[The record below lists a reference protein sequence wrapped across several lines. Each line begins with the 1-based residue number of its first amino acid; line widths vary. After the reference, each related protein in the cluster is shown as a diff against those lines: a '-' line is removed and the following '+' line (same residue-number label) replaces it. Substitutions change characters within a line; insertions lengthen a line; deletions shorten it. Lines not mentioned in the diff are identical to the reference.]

1 MQEKEN
7 ENRARLSKKAWQA
20 ELSSKSIKKREKYR
34 ILDFLIS
41 DCRGKYCMEIGAET
55 GVITDYLKKN
65 KGGRWIAGTLS
76 KKWYDICL
84 QFTKGDVTQINPG
97 AIDFKS
103 STFEIVLASR
113 PEHIRDDD
121 KFFGEVYRI
130 LKPQGELFILTPH
143 IHRGLFL
150 NRLKEKIGL
159 TLERY
164 DHHRPGYNGK
174 ALQDKLERI
183 GFEIIKK
190 ESYCRLFSEFIE
202 LMINASYA
210 YFSQKK
216 AKVQGGEGPIDFS
229 YRPGSQEDISQNKL
243 SFKLYSLIFP
253 LFLAISKLDYLLF
266 STQGYVLYLQARK
279 VGKY

>member
-7 ENRARLSKKAWQA
+7 ENRTRLSKKAWQA

-41 DCRGKYCMEIGAET
+41 NCQGKYCMEIGAET
-55 GVITDYLKKN
+55 GVVTDYLKKN
-65 KGGRWIAGTLS
+65 KGGRWIAGTLG
-76 KKWYDICL
+76 KKWYDLCL
-84 QFTKGDVTQINPG
+84 QFIKGDVVQINPG

-113 PEHIRDDD
+113 PEHIKDDE
-121 KFFGEVYRI
+121 KFFREIYRI
-130 LKPQGELFILTPH
+130 LKAQGELFILTPH
-143 IHRGLFL
+143 INGGLFL
-150 NRLKEKIGL
+150 NSLKEKIGL

-164 DHHRPGYNGK
+164 GHYRPGYNSK
-174 ALQDKLERI
+174 ALRDKLERI

-190 ESYCRLFSEFIE
+190 GSYCRLFSEFIE

-216 AKVQGGEGPIDFS
+216 AKVQGGKEPVGFS
-229 YRPGSQEDISQNKL
+229 YRPESEEDITRGKF

-279 VGKY
+279 VSKH